1 VKKSEMKTGVLYAYR
16 TSKYDAPRPV
26 VLLDT
31 TRLWSKRGSGYGSD
45 KTQPLFRHAHQQV
58 NRPSG
63 SDYGGG
69 MDYGYPAVT
78 RRPARF
84 GDEPTVEAHD
94 LLNVS
99 SREEMATLMT
109 QRIPGQPEEVMVH
122 LIDPRYIEGEWD
134 DVMQAREDEA
144 ARRKHIENEAQAES
158 QARVAAAQKRHDALV
173 ALGLPGTLEKPQET
187 LASRW
192 GSDWAPPKYST
203 TLTRQVS
210 LSMEQIDAILS
221 LIPEGV
227 TYREPDVED
236 DGWTLRKPEY
246 DAG

>member
-1 VKKSEMKTGVLYAYR
+1 MKKSEMKTGVVYAYR

-31 TRLWSKRGSGYGSD
+31 TRLWSRRGSGYGVD
-45 KTQPLFRHAHQQV
+45 KTQPLFKPASAHAV
-58 NRPSG
+58 RPSG
-63 SDYGGG
+63 SDFGSG
-69 MDYGYPAVT
+69 MDYGYPTVT
-78 RRPARF
+78 RRPPRF

-94 LLNVS
+94 LLNVC

-109 QRIPGQPEEVMVH
+109 SRIPGQPDEVVIN

-144 ARRKHIENEAQAES
+144 ARRKHIESEAEAES
-158 QARVAAAQKRHDALV
+158 KARVAAAQKRYDALV
-173 ALGLPGTLEKPQET
+173 ALGLPGTLEKPAEHRVDRY
-187 LASRW
+187 S
-192 GSDWAPPKYST
+192 SDWQPPKYAT

-246 DAG
+246 EAG